1 MSEIVNLNAHRQKML
16 TSYGEQNWLLCPC
29 QEQEEAPAGFIPSV
43 IHDAAGPF
51 IAALVCPECENE
63 IAINGGRLEAQT

>member
-1 MSEIVNLNAHRQKML
+1 MTDLNVHRQKKL
-16 TSYGEQNWLLCPC
+16 TSYGEQNWMLCPC
-29 QEQEEAPAGFIPSV
+29 QQDQETPAGFIPAV

-63 IAINGGRLEAQT
+63 IAINGGRLETRP